1 MKIKY
6 VKHVFQIKKQFF
18 FFSNFKKSYK
28 LFSSEEQ
35 FTKQGLQI
43 YSKK

>member
-18 FFSNFKKSYK
+18 FFQFQEELQTVFK
-28 LFSSEEQ
+28 
-35 FTKQGLQI
+35 
-43 YSKK
+43 